1 MNNTV
6 AHRIFFGVLLI
17 AVTVA
22 FIWLIRLFLQPIFW
36 AVALAIVFYPVNERL
51 RNVLGQRHSLAAV
64 LSVATIV
71 LVVLLPITAIVGA
84 ITSEAADIYHRITC
98 VPAEAPDP
106 ALEPTPAE
114 EPVCDK
120 IDLSATFAW
129 AGATLPLAIEAAD
142 RLGIDEQ
149 ERARL
154 QTQLSDSAISV
165 SQTVSQYLAAR
176 AVSLGQGTIRIAIYF
191 CLMLYLLFFFLRDSD
206 KILDALIRALPF
218 GDERERH
225 LLDRFAQVSRAT
237 IKGGLVV
244 STVQG
249 IIGGILFASVGIGAP
264 VLWAVVMA
272 LLSIVPAV
280 GTSLVWLPMAI
291 FLIAQG
297 QIWSGVIVIAVGA
310 LVIGLVDNML
320 RPILVGRDTKMPDY
334 LILLSTLGGL
344 LAFGLAGI
352 VIGPIITAFFLAVWA
367 MAEEEYA
374 D

>member
-1 MNNTV
+1 MDNTV
-6 AHRIFFGVLLI
+6 AHRIFFGILLI
-17 AVTVA
+17 VVTAA
-22 FIWLIRLFLQPIFW
+22 FIWLIRQFLQPIFW
-36 AVALAIVFYPVNERL
+36 AVALAIVFYPVNEKL
-51 RNVLGQRHSLAAV
+51 RQLLGQRRSLASV
-64 LSVATIV
+64 LSVAIIV
-71 LVVLLPITAIVGA
+71 LVVLLPITAIIGA

-98 VPAEAPDP
+98 DVVAEPD
-106 ALEPTPAE
+106 
-114 EPVCDK
+114 CDK

-129 AGATLPLAIEAAD
+129 VGDTLPLATDAAD
-142 RLGIDEQ
+142 RLGFDPA

-154 QTQLSDSAISV
+154 QSQLQDSAVTV

-218 GDERERH
+218 GDERELH
-225 LLDRFAQVSRAT
+225 LLDRFAEVSRAT

-249 IIGGILFASVGIGAP
+249 IIGGILFASVGVGAP

-291 FLIAQG
+291 FLIAKG

-352 VIGPIITAFFLAVWA
+352 VIGPIITAFFLSVWA
-367 MAEEEYA
+367 MAEEEYS